1 MTKTDR
7 RSDRERKRRL
17 ENREAILHAAE
28 AVILRRGFTAASM
41 DEVAAE
47 ADFSKATLYRYFKS
61 KAELV
66 FEIMIHFMDDIE
78 ARLAAARTAP
88 GRTVRERLQDSVAC
102 LLGSLAEKENLSRVF
117 LADRTLIKL
126 IPLFVGRAGAGRES
140 QFIDR
145 LRARRADLMK
155 GTEALLAEG
164 IANGEFRAFD
174 VRAASFYVAAVIE
187 GVFTEGF
194 WAPHKPDLEKDVSL
208 ISDFLLRG
216 FAARTADRGE
226 TR

>member
-1 MTKTDR
+1 M
-7 RSDRERKRRL
+7 
-17 ENREAILHAAE
+17 
-28 AVILRRGFTAASM
+28 
-41 DEVAAE
+41 
-47 ADFSKATLYRYFKS
+47 
-61 KAELV
+61 
-66 FEIMIHFMDDIE
+66 
-78 ARLAAARTAP
+78 
-88 GRTVRERLQDSVAC
+88 AC

-117 LADRTLIKL
+117 LADRTFLKF
-126 IPLFVGRAGAGRES
+126 IPLFVGRTGAAGSGRES
-140 QFIDR
+140 QLIDR

-164 IANGEFRAFD
+164 VANGEFRAFD